1 MNINVICLIAA
12 FIFSLSA
19 FANEIF
25 LTQITHSESNT
36 IRHLTVITDQFG
48 NLSDF
53 KITEFEEH
61 DTLYNVIS
69 FDELTYE
76 TYEPPVPFNK
86 FASIDARSLTKIYGG
101 RIKVT
106 YSPNIFTSQKH
117 TIEFDLLKENNTWV
131 LFDTNLQPI
140 FSLEL
145 IINKKARVPV
155 GIKQFI
161 INP

>member
-1 MNINVICLIAA
+1 MNINVIFLITT
-12 FIFSLSA
+12 FVFSLSV
-19 FANEIF
+19 FADEIF
-25 LTQITHSESNT
+25 LTKITHSESDT
-36 IRHLTVITDQFG
+36 IRHLTLITDHLG

-69 FDELTYE
+69 FDELTYAPF
-76 TYEPPVPFNK
+76 EPPAPFSK
-86 FASIDARSLTKIYGG
+86 FASIDAQSLTKSDGG
-101 RIKVT
+101 RIILT

-117 TIEFDLLKENNTWV
+117 TMEFDLLKENNTWV
-131 LFDTNLQPI
+131 LYDTNIQPI
-140 FSLEL
+140 FHLEL

-155 GIKQFI
+155 GIKELI

>member
-1 MNINVICLIAA
+1 MKINVIYLITAL
-12 FIFSLSA
+12 IFSFSA
-19 FANEIF
+19 FTNEIF
-25 LTQITHSESNT
+25 LTKITHSESET
-36 IRHLTVITDQFG
+36 IRHLTVITDHLG

-69 FDELTYE
+69 FDELTYAP
-76 TYEPPVPFNK
+76 YEPPIPFNK
-86 FASIDARSLTKIYGG
+86 FASIDALPLTKINGG

-117 TIEFDLLKENNTWV
+117 TIEFDLFKEKNAWV
-131 LFDTNLQPI
+131 LYDTNFQPI
-140 FSLEL
+140 SHLEL
-145 IINKKARVPV
+145 IINTKALVPV